1 MTPDAPHA
9 AARLAAV
16 RAAAIQASYDY
27 LTTGSSGILLKIYS
41 VSDALLCTITIPSLT
56 LDAENYRIQLPD
68 ASGICTGTGTAGYAR
83 LIGKNGGD
91 GDLLSVGESGAEI
104 TISTDDLYSGLTI
117 SLSSDATKRRL
128 QG

>member
-27 LTTGSSGILLKIYS
+27 LTTGSSDILLKIYS
-41 VSDALLCTITIPSLT
+41 ASDALLCTITIPSLT
-56 LDAENYRIQLPD
+56 LDTENYRIQLPD
-68 ASGICTGTGTAGYAR
+68 ASGICTDTGTAGYAR
-83 LIGKNGGD
+83 LIGKNGGY